1 MLYKR
6 KDSAYWWVKL
16 KNKGRQ
22 VRKST
27 RTKDRAQARLFEVNL
42 RKSLR
47 SIREPINVGICY
59 LYIIGIAD
67 SISPVKIGISKRPA
81 DRKIT
86 LQISHYEKLV
96 LYSTIKFRN
105 TKAAAAAEAK
115 AHEIFRDV
123 HIRGEWFEM
132 DAHTA
137 EETILRL
144 VADDHPV

>member
-6 KDSAYWWVKL
+6 KNSAYWWVKL

-27 RTKDRAQARLFEVNL
+27 RTKDRAQAKLFEVNL

-47 SIREPINVGICY
+47 SIRGPINVGICY

-67 SISPVKIGISKRPA
+67 STSPVKIGISKRPA

-96 LYSTIKFRN
+96 LYSTMKFRT
-105 TKAAAAAEAK
+105 TKAAAEAK

-123 HIRGEWFEM
+123 HIRGEWFEV

-144 VADDHPV
+144 VAEQ